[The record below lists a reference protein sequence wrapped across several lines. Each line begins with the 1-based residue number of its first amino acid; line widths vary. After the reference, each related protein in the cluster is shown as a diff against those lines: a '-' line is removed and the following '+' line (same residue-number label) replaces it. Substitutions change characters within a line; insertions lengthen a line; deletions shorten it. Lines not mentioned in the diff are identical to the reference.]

1 MENNKE
7 EKIVQVLVDGQITL
21 SDNLCISKKSK
32 RFYEMALKLG

>member
-21 SDNLCISKKSK
+21 SGNLCIPKNPKGSTKCS
-32 RFYEMALKLG
+32 